1 MILGLK
7 MRRLISQSFLIRA
20 SMVVSPQAR
29 QQDNLHLLPSQHLAR
44 MASNRFLDIYQLGS
58 KAAIEKE
65 RARIAD
71 EMSRGYFADMADL
84 KKHGGKI
91 AMASKVIIPAM
102 VAVKFPDLEVID
114 KDGTIAK
121 LPIRQC
127 ENVVNA
133 GQASVPKASLL
144 SLSFRANSQAMINS
158 WSLPF
163 IEAFS
168 KSENVHV
175 CEVSFIDSWLL
186 RQNPIKRL
194 LLWYIRKSNRDESK
208 DTLEKKTV
216 YSFGDHYYFRKE
228 LKILN
233 LLTGY
238 IFLLDKFG
246 RIRWQGFGMA
256 SENELA
262 SLISCTSTLLEEES
276 GVGRSSER
284 QREKAT
290 KCEVREKESD
300 KSSPQSLAAS

>member
-1 MILGLK
+1 MLGLK
-7 MRRLISQSFLIRA
+7 MRRLITQSSLIRA
-20 SMVVSPQAR
+20 SMVVSPHASQL
-29 QQDNLHLLPSQHLAR
+29 DKLHLLPPQHLAR
-44 MASNRFLDIYQLGS
+44 MASNRFLDIYQLAS

-71 EMSRGYFADMADL
+71 EMSRGYFADMAEL

-91 AMASKVIIPAM
+91 AIANKVIIPAM
-102 VAVKFPDLEVID
+102 VAVKFPDLEVIER
-114 KDGTIAK
+114 DGRAAK
-121 LPIRQC
+121 LPFRQC
-127 ENVVNA
+127 ENVVDA
-133 GQASVPKASLL
+133 DQATVPKASLL
-144 SLSFRANSQAMINS
+144 CLSFRASSQAMINS

-175 CEVSFIDSWLL
+175 REVSFIDSWLL
-186 RQNPIKRL
+186 SRNPIKRL

-208 DTLEKKTV
+208 DTLQKKTV

-262 SLISCTSTLLEEES
+262 SLLSCTSALLEEES
-276 GVGRSSER
+276 DVGQCQKQ
-284 QREKAT
+284 QRAKTT
-290 KCEVREKESD
+290 KCEVHLEKESD
-300 KSSPQSLAAS
+300 TSSPRSLAAN

>member
-1 MILGLK
+1 MVVRAS
-7 MRRLISQSFLIRA
+7 MRRLITQSSFIRA
-20 SMVVSPQAR
+20 SIVVSSNAR
-29 QQDNLHLLPSQHLAR
+29 QQDKLHLLPPQHLAR
-44 MASNRFLDIYQLGS
+44 LASNRFLDIYQLAS
-58 KAAIEKE
+58 KASIEKE

-71 EMSRGYFADMADL
+71 EMSRGYFADMAEL
-84 KKHGGKI
+84 KNHGGKI
-91 AMASKVIIPAM
+91 AIANKEITPAM

-114 KDGTIAK
+114 KDGMTAK
-121 LPIRQC
+121 LPCLQY
-127 ENVVNA
+127 ENVNA
-133 GQASVPKASLL
+133 HYATVPKASLL
-144 SLSFRANSQAMINS
+144 CLSFRANSQAMINS

-186 RQNPIKRL
+186 RRNPIKRL

-208 DTLEKKTV
+208 NTLQKKTV

-256 SENELA
+256 SEDELA
-262 SLISCTSTLLEEES
+262 SLVSCTSALLKEES
-276 GVGRSSER
+276 DVGQCQEQ
-284 QREKAT
+284 QRAKTT
-290 KCEVREKESD
+290 KCEVHLEKESD
-300 KSSPQSLAAS
+300 KSSQSLAAR